1 MRAGAGS
8 GRLWGL
14 DDPST
19 RFESTGITSDTAAW
33 RTAKRLRR
41 TEHPLRNEALDS
53 FARHTEAILSRRRT
67 MQGLGL
73 GVLAA
78 LVTGLHDALAKNN
91 NKKKKRRKRKKRK
104 NKKEK
109 DSSPPT
115 CAEQCAEGIDNCF
128 ERAADSTLCGNNFNT
143 QCTSCS
149 ADQDCVG
156 SAFPYC
162 VDEIIVRATG
172 EPSFELIDLCGEFVE
187 SVCATVTL

>member
-1 MRAGAGS
+1 MRAGAGT
-8 GRLWGL
+8 GRLWGVDERL
-14 DDPST
+14 S
-19 RFESTGITSDTAAW
+19 RFVSTGSTSGTAAG
-33 RTAKRLRR
+33 RKAKRLGS
-41 TEHPLRNEALDS
+41 TEHPLRNEVFVA
-53 FARHTEAILSRRRT
+53 FARHAETLLSRRRT

-73 GVLAA
+73 GALAA
-78 LVTGLHDALAKNN
+78 TVTGLHDALAKN

-109 DSSPPT
+109 NSSPPT
-115 CAEQCAEGIDNCF
+115 CAEQCAEGIDLCF
-128 ERAADSTLCGNNFNT
+128 ERTVDATLCGNNFNT

-187 SVCATVTL
+187 SVCAAVTV